1 MSVPSENATAPS
13 ESIRD
18 LLGYLNF
25 SDGTP
30 GPRFRQC
37 MNLLYGREPQSTN
50 SIRNSLLD
58 QLSKL
63 QQEGATAFTEIT
75 QAESVIKTA
84 FDHVLPAYISHH
96 RDLLFHLFEDY
107 SPDEPGILAQPFLL
121 AHILEATLASW
132 SSQPSDLT
140 DSVLRR
146 LNSYVGYRPVAVLE
160 NERRM
165 EVYDHERYCPIP
177 LYLRNSGV
185 AAGRFEPLI
194 SATLEFLKR
203 LPEDLTG
210 PAHFSLD
217 RLDELALDIRAHDH
231 LHPVNKRTNYMFG
244 EWDPEVIDVKGFYR
258 RFVVRSIIIESLQS
272 WMETTDTMA
281 PEERLYDA
289 SAVLAGTILMASS
302 ISGSGPDTYDS
313 SVSLTALLP
322 MVARQ
327 RDKFYQSLLDT
338 SSGERRERLTTSA
351 LESRQ
356 PFGHVR
362 HQLNMYLSQYGA
374 SQVQHRQ
381 LASFYASLGF
391 EEAACAE
398 ASIIP
403 CASARFESEILS
415 RVMLIHRSLRNKEI
429 DQARQ
434 LLTDCFDLL
443 RRGIHCGAVVDP
455 WNVLGF
461 QGMFPLFSAREDAI
475 PDNRVEVLVEVVEHM
490 FDASSAIMAESAA
503 LGRSDIHQSVETD
516 FTSLSEEWDTYATTT
531 VAEIPHVSG
540 GESLRAARHVS
551 AALAEWRTAGESAG
565 DISFW
570 RQHVSQ
576 FESPRSFSQVVSAL
590 LDRNDVVAATG
601 LLMQWL
607 SEAEEMGLESG
618 RHSIHQQLHRLLRT
632 IITRPKDEQWPRL
645 QRLFAYMEA
654 NAGLYWQVPSLK
666 EFVNRYRSGKSNGN
680 GKDESLDF
688 DHLFDADSSE
698 FGDDSEENL
707 FQAAYEDVV
716 FRDSADD
723 GIEGDT
729 VDDGYGIGTTEFEV
743 IYRQIEPRLRFLHTL
758 GALFGSAAVS
768 LSQNSSL
775 APDNEQREYL
785 RQWLASIRGFLKD
798 LAGLISEVREHEIKS
813 LSADLDANI
822 EFDLQMQSR
831 FLLMQN
837 TISTTVEFL
846 MAERLVCAALMDGES
861 LPGAGRDFDRQLVV
875 MLRAVLCN
883 DIQKVRAEFS
893 EFTEALQKR
902 PLLYVPFEHGG
913 QPAGILKARTLQ
925 AVFRMLLSQLPRLG
939 LLKETFRLLE
949 AAYRMERSSRP
960 LGQAVTEFDRLFR
973 IGLACSAESILHAA
987 RRWKTETSQQRR
999 AVFRR
1004 LQRLLDAYSGL
1015 WIRHSSSMR
1024 LSVVEEL
1031 NDPERSDDIRQF
1043 IETYGEDLFHTRML
1057 TLGNARAIVQHG
1069 ADSLLDELENTV
1081 ATFQPCRIVDDIR
1094 ASKLDREEAIEMM
1107 EFVYESVVDNFDRF
1121 LEYNTTTTHSD
1132 YGNRLFCLLDFLKLE
1147 ADYERLSWN
1156 HIPWKVVHESAVRL
1170 NSDEL
1175 AAELETELREMTRQ
1189 VAENMVDD
1197 LQELESR
1204 YGVQLPTLHDHIH
1217 ERIAGALAVNRMR
1230 ARVGRCSPGLGDI
1243 SEDDARVNFAV
1254 LRQEISDFMEGRLGS
1269 NIEPPEWM
1277 QSLGREF
1284 ERVHEEHEGLV
1295 SESLT
1300 NVAYQR
1306 VTQREIDRQLSQLN
1320 EPDEA

>member
-1 MSVPSENATAPS
+1 MSVPSENAADPG
-13 ESIRD
+13 ECIRD

-25 SDGTP
+25 SDGAP
-30 GPRFRQC
+30 GSRFRQC
-37 MNLLYGREPQSTN
+37 MNLQFGSQPYSTN
-50 SIRNSLLD
+50 EIRYTLLT
-58 QLSKL
+58 QLGQL
-63 QQEGATAFTEIT
+63 QQAGATAFTETT
-75 QAESVIKTA
+75 QASTVIRAA
-84 FDHVLPAYISHH
+84 FDEVLPAYLSHH
-96 RDLLFHLFEDY
+96 ADLLFHVIDDY
-107 SPDEPGILAQPFLL
+107 CPDEPGPFAQPLFL
-121 AHILEATLASW
+121 AHILEATLAARA
-132 SSQPSDLT
+132 SQEAGYVERAL
-140 DSVLRR
+140 LR
-146 LNSYVGYRPVAVLE
+146 LNTYVGYRPVAVLE

-165 EVYDHERYCPIP
+165 EVYDHERYCPVP
-177 LYLRNSGV
+177 LYQQGTGV
-185 AAGRFEPLI
+185 AGGRYEPLI
-194 SATLEFLKR
+194 SATLNFLEQ
-203 LPEDLTG
+203 LPEDLTA

-244 EWDPEVIDVKGFYR
+244 EWDPEVIDIKGFYR
-258 RFVVRSIIIESLQS
+258 RFVVRSIIIEALQS
-272 WMETTDTMA
+272 WMESTETMP

-313 SVSLTALLP
+313 SVSLTTLLP

-327 RDKFYQSLLDT
+327 RDKFYQSLLET
-338 SSGERRERLTTSA
+338 STGARRERLTTSA
-351 LESRQ
+351 AESRQ

-374 SQVQHRQ
+374 RQVQHRQ

-415 RVMLIHRSLRNKEI
+415 RVMLIHRGLRNKEI
-429 DQARQ
+429 DQTRQ

-443 RRGIHCGAVVDP
+443 KRGIHCGAVVDP

-475 PDNRVEVLVEVVEHM
+475 PDNRVEVLVEIMEHL
-490 FDASSAIMAESAA
+490 FDASSGIMAESAA
-503 LGRSDIHQSVETD
+503 LGRSDIHRSVEAD
-516 FTSLSEEWDTYATTT
+516 FSELAEEWDTYATTT
-531 VAEIPHVSG
+531 VADIPQVSG

-590 LDRNDVVAATG
+590 LDRDDVIAATG

-618 RHSIHQQLHRLLRT
+618 RHSMHQQLHRLLRT
-632 IITRPKDEQWPRL
+632 IISRPKQEQWPRL
-645 QRLFAYMEA
+645 QRLFSYMEA
-654 NAGLYWQVPSLK
+654 NAGLYWRVPSLK
-666 EFVNRYRSGKSNGN
+666 EFVDRYRSGKSNDN
-680 GKDESLDF
+680 GRAESLDF
-688 DHLFDADSSE
+688 DHLFEDE
-698 FGDDSEENL
+698 GGEDSEENL

-723 GIEGDT
+723 GVEGDT
-729 VDDGYGIGTTEFEV
+729 VDDGYGVGTTEFEV

-775 APDNEQREYL
+775 APDHEQREYL
-785 RQWLASIRGFLKD
+785 RQWLTSIREFLKD

-875 MLRAVLCN
+875 VLRAVLCN
-883 DIQKVRAEFS
+883 DIQTVRAEFAA
-893 EFTEALQKR
+893 FTQALHKR

-925 AVFRMLLSQLPRLG
+925 AVIRMLLSQLPRLG

-949 AAYRMERSSRP
+949 TAYRMERTSRP

-987 RRWKTETSQQRR
+987 RRWKTETARQRR

-1031 NDPERSDDIRQF
+1031 NDPARSEEIRAF
-1043 IETYGEDLFHTRML
+1043 IETYGDDLFHTRML

-1081 ATFQPCRIVDDIR
+1081 AVFQPCRIVDDIR
-1094 ASKLDREEAIEMM
+1094 ASKLDREEAVEMM

-1170 NSDEL
+1170 SSDEL
-1175 AAELETELREMTRQ
+1175 AGELETELREMTRE
-1189 VAENMVDD
+1189 VAENMVEE
-1197 LQELESR
+1197 LQQLEAR

-1217 ERIAGALAVNRMR
+1217 ERISGALAVNRMR
-1230 ARVGRCSPGLGDI
+1230 ARVGRCSPGLGDV
-1243 SEDDARVNFAV
+1243 SEEDARKNFAV
-1254 LRQEISDFMEGRLGS
+1254 LRQEIADFMEGRLGS

-1284 ERVHEEHEGLV
+1284 ERVHEEYSGLV

-1306 VTQREIDRQLSQLN
+1306 VTQREIDRQLSQLD